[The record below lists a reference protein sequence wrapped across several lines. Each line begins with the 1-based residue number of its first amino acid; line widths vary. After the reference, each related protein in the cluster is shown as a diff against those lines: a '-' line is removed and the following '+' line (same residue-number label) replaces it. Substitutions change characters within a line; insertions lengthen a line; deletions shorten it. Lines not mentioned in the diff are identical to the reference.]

1 MSDIEFPSSHA
12 ESRSFRRGLVM
23 TALGVLV
30 LIIGVFSLV
39 KVLDSGVRL
48 YTQYHSV
55 DGLHTGAEVRL
66 AGVKIGKVKSF
77 RFLDTTDVGP
87 DTPQVEVEMLL
98 DPTFQG
104 KDLTSLIYKDSVVY
118 LRTEGSLAQRI
129 LDIAD
134 GTPRSGTV
142 KDGDLLKGQIDA
154 NLQRLSERGQT
165 LTQTLEV
172 AQTQLNEVG
181 KNLKAGRGSVGAFLY
196 RKEFQNRMLQLNQEV
211 DSFVRE
217 LDTGPGNIR
226 KLRSPEFRKRLD
238 RLSSLILKIADQVVA
253 GKGTLGKAYQ
263 DQELANRLTR
273 MAETYQ
279 RLGQLVDKLNQRY
292 KAGNGSIGKLAHDPK
307 FQQDVREL
315 QARIKRL
322 SDGVKAGEG
331 TIGKYLQDPR
341 LKNSLADT
349 TTEAFKTLYDIQQSP
364 RRYIRLRF
372 SLF

>member
-1 MSDIEFPSSHA
+1 
-12 ESRSFRRGLVM
+12 M